1 MVVAEASA
9 SESVGGSTS
18 VVFVVAFVL
27 LLCFLTSRIESAA
40 AVGNFAATKG
50 ESRSR
55 GLVLLV
61 DDDDDDDDES
71 TSRLDDFLTRFDDG
85 SNEASSSFIEGVEDA
100 FFRRFPLGVVW
111 FLIPF
116 LCQCGCGWPMSE
128 DGPSL
133 HHCSRTVVR
142 AIQKFA
148 SLLTTNIA
156 KMQTD

>member
-1 MVVAEASA
+1 MIVAEASA

-40 AVGNFAATKG
+40 AVGNFAVTKG

-61 DDDDDDDDES
+61 DDDDDDES

-111 FLIPF
+111 FLILF
-116 LCQCGCGWPMSE
+116 LCQCGWLANERGWALP
-128 DGPSL
+128 PSL
-133 HHCSRTVVR
+133 FAHCRSCNSKVCVTINYEYCKNAER
-142 AIQKFA
+142 
-148 SLLTTNIA
+148 L
-156 KMQTD
+156 D